1 MLLPENHSPIFSN
14 KSKVNNST
22 TNHLGCGAN
31 NHSHDIIEHDVTC
44 LKNMNNL
51 PTPDAF
57 EALQLSTE
65 R

>member
-1 MLLPENHSPIFSN
+1 MLLSENHSPIFSS
-14 KSKVNNST
+14 KSKSHNST
-22 TNHLGCGAN
+22 TNHLEFGAS

-57 EALQLSTE
+57 EALQSGTE

>member
-1 MLLPENHSPIFSN
+1 MFLPENHSPNFSS
-14 KSKVNNST
+14 KSKSYNST
-22 TNHLGCGAN
+22 TNHHELGAS
-31 NHSHDIIEHDVTC
+31 NHSRDIVEHDVIG

-57 EALQLSTE
+57 EALQLSSE